1 MTLKLWQKNILSALV
16 IIAGGFILFN
26 LAFIL
31 AALVIN
37 ATISVLGMPQ
47 NEAPH
52 IIGRVVYLL
61 LIFLISWFVL
71 RSRLNGTIKA
81 TFLTMPLMVILV
93 LTGISLYQQS
103 KWIITGIGAL
113 IICMVILYLHKKK
126 LSWLYYFSAFYVS
139 ALALYILLSGMDI

>member
-1 MTLKLWQKNILSALV
+1 MTLKLWQKNILYALV

>member
-61 LIFLISWFVL
+61 LIFLISWFVF
-71 RSRLNGTIKA
+71 RSRLNDTIKA
-81 TFLTMPLMVILV
+81 TFLTMPLMVILA
-93 LTGISLYQQS
+93 LIGIGLYQQS

>member
-37 ATISVLGMPQ
+37 GTMSVLGMPQ

-93 LTGISLYQQS
+93 TLGISLYQQS

-113 IICMVILYLHKKK
+113 IICMVIFYLHKKK
-126 LSWLYYFSAFYVS
+126 LSWLYYFSAFYVA
-139 ALALYILLSGMDI
+139 ALAFYILLSGMDI